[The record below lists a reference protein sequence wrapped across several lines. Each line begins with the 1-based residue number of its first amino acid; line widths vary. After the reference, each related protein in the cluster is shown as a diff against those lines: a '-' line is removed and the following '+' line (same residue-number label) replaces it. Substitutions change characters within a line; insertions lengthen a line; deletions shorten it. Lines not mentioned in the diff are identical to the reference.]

1 MTSGDVGG
9 TATQTLDQAVA
20 HLNEGRARQAEVLV
34 RQVLQAEPDNHAAV
48 NLLGMIALNTGHAS
62 EAVEIL
68 SHAVQLQRREAE
80 YHSNLAVAL
89 LSTNR
94 AVEGEA
100 ALLAALQLK
109 PAHAM
114 ANFNLGLLSL
124 QNGRFEDARRS
135 LEKAVRRMPHNPA
148 ALNALGVAHSKCGK
162 PAKAVPLFR
171 SVLEMQPGDLDTQLN
186 LAGALTEMGKAA
198 EAITQCEA
206 LIEAHPGQGRLYFIL
221 AVALSAAKR
230 GLDAAEAYEQ
240 AIALEPEFIDAH
252 VNLSALYAERGD
264 QDAALEHAGIAC
276 ALRPGDVHLMI
287 NEARFLRDGGLGGDA
302 LAACDRILALEPG
315 NAEALGIRITVL
327 QNDGRFDEARDLGAE
342 IDALPLLLALSQDA
356 DFTFS
361 DQNIRRLKDAATDN
375 ATDSGA
381 AARAWFALGKIHH
394 NRGEYDTAFD
404 YIARGNRLRNSA
416 YDWSQADEDA
426 LLATWKDTFTADS
439 LKANEGMGR
448 DSERPVFIV
457 GMLRSGTTLV
467 EQIIASH
474 KDAAGA
480 GELSDIQIMADK
492 LARGSSSGTPYP
504 ACLKELDSATA
515 DALAAQYLER
525 LDRVSSTVARVTDK
539 MPGNA
544 WHLGLISRLFPKAR
558 VIHCHRDPMAT
569 CFSIYQQI
577 FPGYHPYAYDL
588 AKLGRRQRN
597 HARLMDHWRKILPL
611 PILEV
616 GYEDLVADQEG
627 QSRRILEFCGLDW
640 DARVLD
646 FHQTPRNV
654 QTASLWQVRQPIY
667 TAAVEGWRAYEKFLG
682 PLQEALSA
690 D

>member
-1 MTSGDVGG
+1 MNPGEANS
-9 TATQTLDQAVA
+9 TAKQTLDQATA
-20 HLNEGRARQAEVLV
+20 HLNAGRPRQAEMLI
-34 RQVLQAEPDNHAAV
+34 RQVLQDEPDNHEAV
-48 NLLGMIALNTGHAS
+48 NLLGILALNTGHAP
-62 EAVEIL
+62 EAVELL
-68 SHAVQLQRREAE
+68 SHAVQLHQTEAE
-80 YHSNLAVAL
+80 YHSNLGVAL

-94 AVEGEA
+94 AIEGEA
-100 ALLAALQLK
+100 ALLAALKLK

-114 ANFNLGLLSL
+114 ANFNLGLLGL
-124 QNGRFEDARRS
+124 QNGRFEDARRN
-135 LEKAVRRMPHNPA
+135 LEKAVRRMPQNPA

-162 PAKAVPLFR
+162 PAKAIPLFR
-171 SVLEMQPGDLDTQLN
+171 AVLETQPDDLDTQLN
-186 LAGALTEMGKAA
+186 LAGALTEVGKTQ
-198 EAITQCEA
+198 EAVAHCQA
-206 LIEAHPGQGRLYFIL
+206 LIEAHPGQARLYFVL

-230 GLDAAEAYEQ
+230 ALDAAGAYEQ
-240 AIALEPEFIDAH
+240 AVALEPEFVDAH

-276 ALRPGDVHLMI
+276 ALRPGDVYLMI
-287 NEARFLRDGGLGGDA
+287 NEARFLRDGGFGTDA

-327 QNDGRFDEARDLGAE
+327 QNDGRFDEARSLGAE
-342 IDALPLLLALSQDA
+342 IDALPVLLALSQDA

-361 DQNIRRLKDAATDN
+361 DQNIQRLKAAATDN

-404 YIARGNRLRNSA
+404 YFARGNRLRDSA
-416 YDWSQADEDA
+416 YDWSQADEDV
-426 LLATWKDTFTADS
+426 LLATWKDAFTADS
-439 LKANEGMGR
+439 LKANAGMGR

-480 GELSDIQIMADK
+480 GELSDIQIMADN

-515 DALAAQYLER
+515 DALAAHYLER
-525 LDRVSSTVARVTDK
+525 LDRVSSTAARITDK

-544 WHLGLISRLFPKAR
+544 WHLGLIALLFPKAR

-588 AKLGRRQRN
+588 AKLGRRQRS
-597 HARLMDHWRKILPL
+597 HAHLMDHWRSILPL

-640 DARVLD
+640 DTRVLD
-646 FHQTPRNV
+646 FHQTQRNV
-654 QTASLWQVRQPIY
+654 HTASLWQVRQPIY
-667 TAAVEGWRAYEKFLG
+667 TSAVEGWRAYEKFLD
-682 PLQEALSA
+682 PLKAALGQ